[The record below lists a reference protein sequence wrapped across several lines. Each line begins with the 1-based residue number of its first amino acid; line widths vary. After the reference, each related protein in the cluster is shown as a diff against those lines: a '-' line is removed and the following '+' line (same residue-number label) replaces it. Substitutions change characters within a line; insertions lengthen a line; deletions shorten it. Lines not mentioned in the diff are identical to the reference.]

1 MAISTISPKYFLGS
15 FIPNVK
21 ILSAKVDEII
31 NVVNGTT
38 GTVTQGT
45 SRSTAV
51 TLNTTK
57 GVITT
62 DTTSL
67 ATATSA
73 VFTIN
78 NSTVKADSVINA
90 TMNTT
95 NLTGYAVHFSIE
107 SVVAGSFKIRYF
119 NSTGSAITTAVL
131 FNFVVN
137 NN

>member
-67 ATATSA
+67 ANLTSV

-107 SVVAGSFKIRYF
+107 SVAAGSFKIRYF

>member
-1 MAISTISPKYFLGS
+1 MAIATISPKYFLGS

-67 ATATSA
+67 ATATSV

-107 SVVAGSFKIRYF
+107 SVAAGSFKIRYF

>member
-1 MAISTISPKYFLGS
+1 MAIATISPKYFLGS

-67 ATATSA
+67 AAATSA

-95 NLTGYAVHFSIE
+95 NLTGYGVHFSIE
-107 SVVAGSFKIRYF
+107 SVAAGSFKIRYL
-119 NSTGSAITTAVL
+119 NSTGSAITTAVI

-137 NN
+137 